1 MMNIAI
7 VDDEVI
13 FLKLFQNTL
22 TNNYGELITS
32 IKCINSA
39 SKILDE
45 FLDYDIIFL
54 DIEMPNMSGIDVAKK
69 IENHNCKIVFVTN
82 REDFVF
88 NAVNTV
94 SSFGF
99 IRKNHLE
106 SDLVKVFDRILK
118 NNQSSNYLLLKHNGE
133 TIKVKYYDIF
143 YLEKIKNYVYVHAS
157 NQVYSIK
164 DTLTKY
170 EEMLKPFSFI
180 RCHAGY
186 IVNLNHVNKIGK
198 KDIVLSNNYIV
209 PMSRNKEKFVKEE
222 FLRMDLII

>member
-1 MMNIAI
+1 MNIAI

-22 TNNYGELITS
+22 TNKYGELITS

-45 FLDYDIIFL
+45 FFDYDIIFL

-133 TIKVKYYDIF
+133 TIKIKYNDIF
-143 YLEKIKNYVYVHAS
+143 YLEKIKNYVYVHTG

-186 IVNLNHVNKIGK
+186 IVNLNYVNKIGK
-198 KDIVLSNNYIV
+198 KDIILSNNCIV
-209 PMSRNKEKFVKEE
+209 PMSRNKEKLVKEE
-222 FLRMDLII
+222 FLRMDVII